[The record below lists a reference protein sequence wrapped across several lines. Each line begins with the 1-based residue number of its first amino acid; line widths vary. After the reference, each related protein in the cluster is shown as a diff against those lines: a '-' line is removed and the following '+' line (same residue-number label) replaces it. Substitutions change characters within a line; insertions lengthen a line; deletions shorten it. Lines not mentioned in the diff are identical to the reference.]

1 MTAPAATLTWAQLRD
16 VKCAELEGAADGW
29 GRASNRADAGRDRI
43 EKQLLAG
50 LRESQHGAAAD
61 AAVGRLRRMG
71 RNLQYVYTECGLI
84 RTALNSLAH
93 EMRVQQTVL
102 RRALEDAEALKF
114 TVHADG
120 SVTYPAGG
128 AGLVDGAPLPG
139 GTARVTTAPGVFPP
153 SGLVAPNPNA
163 AKAQDIADRVA
174 KAVRTA
180 SEIDW
185 RFTRVL
191 RRLKAEEGLTV
202 PDRTWTDAAGD
213 AAAVRVAARGYLKS
227 RIPRDATPAARREWW
242 EHLTDEQRE
251 EYLAVYP
258 DQIGNLDGIPSLVR
272 DTANRD
278 NLQLL
283 IGKLEGRDDETSQVR
298 LAGLREI
305 DRQLAAGG
313 QPPMYLLG
321 IGDEGNGR
329 AIVSFGNPDT
339 ARNVSAYV
347 PGLNTSL
354 DKEFATG
361 DLKRARDTAIGA
373 KEMDP
378 DSTVASIVWLG
389 YDAPQ
394 ASIDDPMNSLDVA
407 GDANAKAGASSYR
420 QFMAGIS
427 ATNQN
432 VDPHVTAIG
441 HSYGSLTVG
450 LAAQHGGGIPGADD
464 VVLVGSPGT
473 GARSADELGVGRE
486 HVFVGAAENDPVTK
500 LPSSQEASGL
510 GTGLAGGAS
519 AGFVLGLS
527 GGPVG
532 AVFGGVAGGVAGG
545 ATGYTV
551 QGEHSEESDAWFGT
565 DPAHRDFGA
574 TRFAVSD
581 GPRLLESGHHPGEAH
596 SNYFDP
602 AKDQVSAD
610 NIARIVAG
618 KSENIDRE
626 RPR

>member
-1 MTAPAATLTWAQLRD
+1 MTPAASPLTWGQLRD
-16 VKCAELEGAADGW
+16 LRCAELEGAADGW
-29 GRASNRADAGRDRI
+29 GKASNRADAGRDRI
-43 EKQLLAG
+43 EKQLLNG
-50 LRESQHGAAAD
+50 LRETQQGAAAD
-61 AAVGRLRRMG
+61 AAVGRLRQLG
-71 RNLQYVYTECGLI
+71 RNLQYVYTECGLV
-84 RTALNSLAH
+84 RTALNSLAY
-93 EMRVQQTVL
+93 EMRAQQRVL
-102 RRALEDAEALKF
+102 RDALDDAEALRF

-120 SVTYPAGG
+120 SVTYPA
-128 AGLVDGAPLPG
+128 AGEGLIDGKPLAG
-139 GTARVTTAPGVFPP
+139 GTASVGAAPGLLPP

-180 SEIDW
+180 AEIDW
-185 RFTRVL
+185 RFAGIL
-191 RRLKAEEGLTV
+191 RKLKAEEGLKV

-213 AAAVRVAARGYLKS
+213 AASVRDAARGYLKAG
-227 RIPRDATPAARREWW
+227 IPLDASPAVRRAWW
-242 EHLTDEQRE
+242 AGLTDELRE

-258 DQIGNLDGIPSLVR
+258 DQIGNLDGIPALVR
-272 DTANRD
+272 DAANRD

-283 IGKLEGRDDETSQVR
+283 IGKLEGRDDAGSETQ
-298 LAGLREI
+298 LAGMREI
-305 DRQLAAGG
+305 DRQLQAGR

-354 DKEFATG
+354 DEDFARN
-361 DLKRARDTAIGA
+361 DLKRARDTTIGA

-378 DSTVASIVWLG
+378 SSPTASIVWLG

-394 ASIDDPMNSLDVA
+394 TSTDDPMGNLDVM
-407 GDANAKAGASSYR
+407 GESNAKAGASAYNS
-420 QFMAGIS
+420 FMAGVS
-427 ATNQN
+427 ATNEN
-432 VDPHVTAIG
+432 EDPHVTAIG

-450 LAAQHGGGIPGADD
+450 LAAQQKGGIPGADD

-473 GARSADELGVGRE
+473 GARSAEELGVGKE

-500 LPSSQEASGL
+500 LPNSREASGL
-510 GTGLAGGAS
+510 GAGVAGGAS
-519 AGFVLGLS
+519 AGFVLGM
-527 GGPVG
+527 GAGPLG
-532 AVFGGVAGGVAGG
+532 AVIGGVAGGVAGG
-545 ATGYTV
+545 AAGYAA
-551 QGEHSEESDAWFGT
+551 QDAQSEESDVWFGT

-574 TRFAVSD
+574 NRFAVSD
-581 GPRLLESGHHPGEAH
+581 GPRLLERGHSPTEAH

-602 AKDQVSAD
+602 AKDQRSAD

-618 KSENIDRE
+618 KSGEIERE